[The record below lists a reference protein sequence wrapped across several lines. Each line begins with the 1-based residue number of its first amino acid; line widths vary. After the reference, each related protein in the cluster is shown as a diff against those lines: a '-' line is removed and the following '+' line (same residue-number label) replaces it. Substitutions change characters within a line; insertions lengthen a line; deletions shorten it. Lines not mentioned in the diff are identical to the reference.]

1 MSQGIDAEC
10 GVPIISFLSSRETF
24 RGTYQINNLATAPPQ
39 TRPPNPSFHPSLA
52 IRYGRTNPE
61 KRAIGT

>member
-1 MSQGIDAEC
+1 MSQGVNTEC
-10 GVPIISFLSSRETF
+10 GVPIISFLLIPELV
-24 RGTYQINNLATAPPQ
+24 GETYQINNLATAPPQ

-52 IRYGRTNPE
+52 IRCGRTKPE